1 MEMAHEQGMAGEVTE
16 GSGDENRVVVRSRA
30 ARLRELFDR
39 SELAQVVGVNDGLS
53 GRLAEKHGFDALWAS
68 GFAISTAHGVPDASI
83 LTMTEYLMAANTVT
97 GVTSLPVIADCDTG
111 FGGLEMVTRM
121 VREYERAGI
130 AAVCIEDK
138 LFPKRNSF
146 TDDNALLPA
155 EEFSTKIRVAKQ
167 TQTDPDFM
175 VIARIE
181 SLIAGLPLGDALERA
196 ECYQAADAD
205 AILIHSKS
213 SSPEEVIAFAREWCG
228 RDDALPLIAVPTTY
242 YSVTK
247 EELEAEGFSMVIYA
261 NHAMRATWAA
271 IDRTFE
277 CIRADNC
284 TAGIE
289 EALAPVAE
297 VLRFSGIDEL
307 RDQRGVG
314 YHLRIAP

>member
-1 MEMAHEQGMAGEVTE
+1 MTHEQGIVDEATE
-16 GSGDENRVVVRSRA
+16 GGVGESRTAVRTKA
-30 ARLRELFDR
+30 ARLRELFNGSD
-39 SELAQVVGVNDGLS
+39 LTQVVGVNDGLS
-53 GRLAEKHGFDALWAS
+53 GKLAEKHGFDALWAS

-83 LTMTEYLMAANTVT
+83 LTMTEYLTAANTVT
-97 GVTSLPVIADCDTG
+97 SVTSLPVIADCDTG
-111 FGGLEMVTRM
+111 FGGLEIVTRM
-121 VREYERAGI
+121 VREYERTGI

-155 EEFSTKIRVAKQ
+155 EEFSAKLRVAKQ
-167 TQTDPDFM
+167 AQTDPNFM

-213 SSPEEVIAFAREWCG
+213 SSAEEVIAFAREWCG
-228 RDDALPLIAVPTTY
+228 REDALPLIAVPTTY

-289 EALAPVAE
+289 EVLTPVAD
-297 VLRFSGIDEL
+297 VLRFSGIHEL
-307 RDQRGVG
+307 RELSEPLAAYRQPVS
-314 YHLRIAP
+314 